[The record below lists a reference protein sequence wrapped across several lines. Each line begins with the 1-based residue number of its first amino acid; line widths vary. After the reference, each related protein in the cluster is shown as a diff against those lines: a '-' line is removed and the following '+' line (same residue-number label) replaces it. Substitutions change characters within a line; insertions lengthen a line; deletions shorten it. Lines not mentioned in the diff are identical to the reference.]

1 MKHTIILATCLLALV
16 SCLEVRSRLGE
27 PVYEEVPLI
36 EKHDSVRK
44 FDFSL

>member
-16 SCLEVRSRLGE
+16 SCVEIKSKLKE
-27 PVYEEVPLI
+27 PVYEDVPLI

-44 FDFSL
+44 FNNSL